1 MIVPQEEIKYIF
13 NPCVLQLGDILL
25 MNTYEERL
33 RRKMGCKYEHAAIYV
48 GDAYL
53 IESNGMYVTMSHIYS
68 YAFRE
73 KEHACVLRMRNM
85 SPITASDIA
94 RNARKQMG
102 REYVDTKQFLHL
114 RNYKFSDTQ
123 DTSNRSFCSRLV
135 AQSYFAEG
143 ISLLPN
149 SDFCEPDDFLQ
160 SQLLNTVDNAVV
172 AFTKDYT
179 QLVMNQQ
186 QYRERVEAYSPNAE
200 LFSEVSILYGE
211 DIQDISQV
219 LLASFHRPELN
230 DQAIGVIRNSRMFKH
245 KEDVKL
251 ATPWI
256 LDDDEFLNH
265 YPNTEQAMHFL
276 YSNMNHYD
284 NTILP
289 DYREFHLQLV
299 VLAAEVPQNTLVVFL
314 RDYIGKM
321 VDDAIACRKRYAELY
336 RLLEKNRPDD
346 VSDFVLKYGVY
357 NLIDYVPR
365 ALDIGF
371 LLRDMMKGGY
381 N

>member
-13 NPCVLQLGDILL
+13 NPYELLPGDILL

-33 RRKMGCKYEHAAIYV
+33 RRKMGCIYEHAAIYV

-53 IESNGMYVTMSHIYS
+53 MESNGEYVTMSHIYS

-73 KEHACVLRMRNM
+73 KEHACVLRMKKL
-85 SPITASDIA
+85 SPIIASDIA

-102 REYVDTKQFLHL
+102 REYVDTTLFRHL

-160 SQLLNTVDNAVV
+160 SQLLQPVENAVV
-172 AFTKDYT
+172 EFTDDFA
-179 QLVMNQQ
+179 QVVMNQQ
-186 QYRERVEAYSPNAE
+186 QYRERVETDSPNAE
-200 LFSEVSILYGE
+200 LFSELSKLYGE
-211 DIQDISQV
+211 DIQDIGQA
-219 LLASFHRPELN
+219 LHASFHRPELN
-230 DQAIGVIRNSRMFKH
+230 DQAIDVIRVSRMFKH
-245 KEDVKL
+245 MEDVKRE
-251 ATPWI
+251 TPWI

-265 YPNTEQAMHFL
+265 YPNTVEALHFL

-284 NTILP
+284 NTILQ
-289 DYREFHLQLV
+289 DYREFHMQMV
-299 VLAAEVPQNTLVVFL
+299 VLAANSPQNTLVVFL
-314 RDYIGKM
+314 REYIGKM
-321 VDDAIACRKRYAELY
+321 VDYAIACRKRYAELY
-336 RLLEKNRPDD
+336 RLLEKTRPDD
-346 VSDFVLKYGVY
+346 TADFVLKYGIY
-357 NLIDYVPR
+357 RFIDYVPTT
-365 ALDIGF
+365 LDIGF
-371 LLRDMMKGGY
+371 LLRDMMKGS
-381 N
+381 

>member
-13 NPCVLQLGDILL
+13 NPYELLPGDILL

-48 GDAYL
+48 GDAFL
-53 IESNGMYVTMSHIYS
+53 MESNGVYVTMSHIYS

-73 KEHACVLRMRNM
+73 KEHACVLRMKKL
-85 SPITASDIA
+85 SSITTSDIA

-102 REYVDTKQFLHL
+102 REYVDTTQFRHL
-114 RNYKFSDTQ
+114 RNYKFSDIQ

-160 SQLLNTVDNAVV
+160 SQLLQPVENAVV
-172 AFTKDYT
+172 ELTADLV
-179 QLVMNQQ
+179 QVVMNQQ
-186 QYRERVEAYSPNAE
+186 QYRERVETDSPNAE
-200 LFSEVSILYGE
+200 LYSELSKLYGE
-211 DIQDISQV
+211 DIQDIGQA

-230 DQAIGVIRNSRMFKH
+230 DQAIEVIRVSRMFKH
-245 KEDVKL
+245 MEDVKRE
-251 ATPWI
+251 TPWI
-256 LDDDEFLNH
+256 LDDEAFLEY
-265 YPNTEQAMHFL
+265 YPSTETALHFL

-289 DYREFHLQLV
+289 DYREFHMQIV
-299 VLAAEVPQNTLVVFL
+299 VLASRVPQNTLVVFL
-314 RDYIGKM
+314 RNSIGKM

-336 RLLEKNRPDD
+336 RLLEKTRPDG
-346 VSDFVLKYGVY
+346 VADFVLKYGIY
-357 NLIDYVPR
+357 SFIDYVPST
-365 ALDIGF
+365 LDIGF
-371 LLRDMMKGGY
+371 LLRDIMKGI
-381 N
+381 